1 VRDGRI
7 LGAGALDELV
17 GWGPYELDDTFSDHI
32 LTPGFVEAH
41 AHLLEGAMA
50 LFPYVGFYDRRRPD
64 GTTAKGIKNYD
75 DLIATLKQ
83 IDTTLEDPQAVLFV
97 QGFDPI
103 YFSGERLTCKQ
114 LDQVSATRQIFVYHA
129 SGHLATC
136 NTATLKANNIT
147 RDVKTPGVVRFA
159 DGEPNGE
166 LQEAPAMSLVE
177 CFLLTMH
184 SAIGSEQTIMLYGAA
199 ARNAG
204 ITTCSDLGSTA
215 LLDPQALALWKRVTA
230 DPAFPIR
237 VAAYNFP
244 AMQGTAGDWPAL
256 AQQQKRLQEDES
268 TDRLR
273 FLGIKFVIDGSV
285 QGFTAMLNEPG
296 YYKGEDHGLLL
307 TVPEQFKD
315 WLRPFHEAGINVH
328 VHCNGDK
335 TADIFIAAVEDVLK
349 HCAWLDHRHTCQHA
363 QLVTSAQLRRMA
375 NLGICANFFA
385 NHLWYWGDQH
395 YELTVGPERA
405 NRMQPCATAKREG
418 VHFSLHSDAN
428 VTPLG
433 QLHTMWCVVNR
444 VTPSGRVLGEY
455 EKISAYDALY
465 AVTVDA
471 AYQLHLDHEIGSIE
485 AGKLADFA
493 VLEENPLEV
502 DPMHI
507 KDIGIWGTVV
517 GGIKYPAP
525 QGK

>member
-1 VRDGRI
+1 
-7 LGAGALDELV
+7 
-17 GWGPYELDDTFSDHI
+17 
-32 LTPGFVEAH
+32 
-41 AHLLEGAMA
+41 
-50 LFPYVGFYDRRRPD
+50 
-64 GTTAKGIKNYD
+64 
-75 DLIATLKQ
+75 
-83 IDTTLEDPQAVLFV
+83 
-97 QGFDPI
+97 
-103 YFSGERLTCKQ
+103 
-114 LDQVSATRQIFVYHA
+114 
-129 SGHLATC
+129 
-136 NTATLKANNIT
+136 
-147 RDVKTPGVVRFA
+147 
-159 DGEPNGE
+159 
-166 LQEAPAMSLVE
+166 
-177 CFLLTMH
+177 
-184 SAIGSEQTIMLYGAA
+184 
-199 ARNAG
+199 
-204 ITTCSDLGSTA
+204 
-215 LLDPQALALWKRVTA
+215 
-230 DPAFPIR
+230 
-237 VAAYNFP
+237 
-244 AMQGTAGDWPAL
+244 
-256 AQQQKRLQEDES
+256 
-268 TDRLR
+268 
-273 FLGIKFVIDGSV
+273 
-285 QGFTAMLNEPG
+285 
-296 YYKGEDHGLLL
+296 
-307 TVPEQFKD
+307 
-315 WLRPFHEAGINVH
+315 
-328 VHCNGDK
+328 
-335 TADIFIAAVEDVLK
+335 
-349 HCAWLDHRHTCQHA
+349 
-363 QLVTSAQLRRMA
+363 MA